1 MNLLLDTHILIWW
14 LENPD
19 KLTENMIRVIENN
32 RNTAFISTG
41 AIWEMEIKK
50 QIGKLETPDNL
61 PELLDENNF
70 LPLSITI
77 DHVLAL
83 KKLPDIHND
92 PFDRI
97 QIAQAMHDQLVFI
110 TMDKIIWKYSLNIF
124 EP

>member
-1 MNLLLDTHILIWW
+1 MNLLLDTHILILW

-19 KLTENMIRVIENN
+19 KLSNNIVRVIENN
-32 RNTAFISTG
+32 RNTVFISTG

-61 PELLDENNF
+61 LELLEKNNF

-77 DHVLAL
+77 DHVLTL
-83 KKLPDIHND
+83 NKLPEIHND

-97 QIAQAMHDQLVFI
+97 QIAQAMYDQLIFI
-110 TMDKIIWKYSLNIF
+110 TMDKTIWKYKINIL